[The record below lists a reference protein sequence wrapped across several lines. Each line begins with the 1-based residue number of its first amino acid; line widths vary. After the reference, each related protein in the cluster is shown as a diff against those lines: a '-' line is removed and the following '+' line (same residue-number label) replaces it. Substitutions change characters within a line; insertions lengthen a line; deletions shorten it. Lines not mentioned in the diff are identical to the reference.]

1 MNIKELNDK
10 LTVVAKE
17 WKDNLNDT
25 LVVVADNGTGNGCH
39 IITANASVNDE
50 FTVALTIISHAFRG
64 VRLEDVEKTKTAVA
78 MAVVET
84 LKHVADK

>member
-10 LTVVAKE
+10 LTAVAKE

-25 LVVVADNGTGNGCH
+25 LIVIADNGTDNGCH
-39 IITANASVNDE
+39 IITVNASVNDE
-50 FTVALTIISHAFRG
+50 FTAAMTMINHAFRG
-64 VRLEDVEKTKTAVA
+64 VRREDVEKTKTAVA